1 MTKKDYIALAR
12 AISTLPD
19 ATRSQACAV
28 VGMVLRIDNPLFDME
43 RFAKACGV
51 SSEPVPV
58 RKPSKWVIRSHSMT
72 DHETGESLFWSN
84 DEGWVDR
91 ASATEFSDSD
101 KRVITTIKHMPLGA
115 SGWESTP

>member
-19 ATRSQACAV
+19 SSRLGACAV

-51 SSEPVPV
+51 QPEPAPV
-58 RKPSKWVIRSHSMT
+58 SPQPTKWV
-72 DHETGESLFWSN
+72 WSRTRHLWWN
-84 DEGWVDR
+84 RTLGWTSR
-91 ASATEFSDSD
+91 ENATVYTQQQREHAVT
-101 KRVITTIKHMPLGA
+101 RGYTPTTVG
-115 SGWESTP
+115 GWEPAP

>member
-28 VGMVLRIDNPLFDME
+28 VGMVLRIDNPAFDME

-51 SSEPVPV
+51 QPASSDGMDWEPAP
-58 RKPSKWVIRSHSMT
+58 
-72 DHETGESLFWSN
+72 
-84 DEGWVDR
+84 
-91 ASATEFSDSD
+91 
-101 KRVITTIKHMPLGA
+101 
-115 SGWESTP
+115 

>member
-51 SSEPVPV
+51 QPASSDGMDWEPAP
-58 RKPSKWVIRSHSMT
+58 
-72 DHETGESLFWSN
+72 
-84 DEGWVDR
+84 
-91 ASATEFSDSD
+91 
-101 KRVITTIKHMPLGA
+101 
-115 SGWESTP
+115 